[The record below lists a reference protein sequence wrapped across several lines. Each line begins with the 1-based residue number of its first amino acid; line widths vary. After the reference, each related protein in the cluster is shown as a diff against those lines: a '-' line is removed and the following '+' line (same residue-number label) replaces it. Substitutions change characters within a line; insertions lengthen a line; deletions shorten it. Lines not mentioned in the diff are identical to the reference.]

1 MLLPD
6 RRKRERLGWSFPVT
20 LCKDGLDC
28 LFSGMSVNVS
38 QLGAY
43 IKTNY
48 HEFFRINDQA
58 TIKCFLPTDLTGQNQ
73 TIILQDRA
81 VILRIDQENEGLA
94 LEFNKSFKQFERLK
108 E

>member
-1 MLLPD
+1 MLSSD
-6 RRKRERLGWSFPVT
+6 RRKSERLDWSFPVT

-48 HEFFRINDQA
+48 HGFFCVNDEA
-58 TIKCFLPTDLTGQNQ
+58 TIKCFLPANFTGQNQ
-73 TIILQDRA
+73 TIVLQDKA
-81 VILRIDQENEGLA
+81 VIIRIDRENEGIA
-94 LEFNKSFKQFERLK
+94 LGFNKSFKQFERLK